1 MSRTMKSIRKS
12 SNSMTTP
19 FKLAYWIF
27 DTSNCK
33 LQWHIFIYI
42 LDKDIKLALT
52 PVSLE
57 ALKENYLPSGIGT
70 VKLRGSLIGG
80 YLFCSLV

>member
-1 MSRTMKSIRKS
+1 MSRKWNPSEKVQIRWVHLS
-12 SNSMTTP
+12 
-19 FKLAYWIF
+19 
-27 DTSNCK
+27 TSPIGYLILLTASYNGTF
-33 LQWHIFIYI
+33 LYIY